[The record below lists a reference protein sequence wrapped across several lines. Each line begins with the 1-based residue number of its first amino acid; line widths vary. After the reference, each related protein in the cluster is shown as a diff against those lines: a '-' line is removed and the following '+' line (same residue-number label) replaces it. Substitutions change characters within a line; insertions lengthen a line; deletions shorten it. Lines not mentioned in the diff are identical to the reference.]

1 MELVAYHVK
10 RVEIEDPETRNGSNW
25 RTLRIYSKEG
35 VIEINMFA
43 EEASNLRFI
52 RQRE

>member
-1 MELVAYHVK
+1 MELIAYHVH
-10 RVEIEDPETRNGSNW
+10 RVEVEDPINKNGSNW
-25 RTLRIYSKEG
+25 RTLRIISREG

-43 EEASNLRFI
+43 EDASTLRFI